1 MKQHNDDF
9 GWTFGH
15 CGVGSGVYSAI
26 ASFLSSPLIQIADDR
41 EPISQATAVIFGK
54 FMRA

>member
-15 CGVGSGVYSAI
+15 CGMGSGVYSAI